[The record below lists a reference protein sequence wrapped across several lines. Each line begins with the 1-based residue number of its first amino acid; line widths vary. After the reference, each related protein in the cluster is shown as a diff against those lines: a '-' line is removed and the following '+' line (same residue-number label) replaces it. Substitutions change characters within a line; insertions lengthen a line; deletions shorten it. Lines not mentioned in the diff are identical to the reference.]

1 MKGPAVND
9 YNFIATGIG
18 SLPHKDAKTAVGL
31 VLRHCPDMPFW
42 PQLPRLSR
50 KEDML
55 AQFSEGIP
63 CIKEVEP
70 GLLFDEDAFNQSKPL
85 EDFLEELVIHNVDYF
100 KINPSHA
107 RGLPEFKERLKQL
120 DLSAVHS
127 LKCHVTGP
135 FTFCAGINDKK
146 GRSILYNEVMRDAV
160 TKALAM
166 KARWQIRQFAEF
178 GKPITVFFDEPFL
191 ACFGSAFTPVNKEDV
206 SRVLGEVFEEA
217 RKEGASTGIHCCGNT
232 DWSMLLE
239 LGSLDIVNFDA
250 FSFFDRFSLY
260 SAQIDSFLE
269 RGGAI
274 CWGIV
279 PTLDFNDK
287 IKAEELA
294 ARLKGYIEAL
304 VNKGVN
310 RQRLTRQSL
319 VSPSCGLGSIEEKKA
334 EKILALLSEV
344 PGILRKDL
352 TKAG

>member
-1 MKGPAVND
+1 ME

-18 SLPHKDAKTAVGL
+18 SLPHKDARTAVDL

-42 PQLPRLSR
+42 PQLPRLSK

-55 AQFSEGIP
+55 VQFSEGIP
-63 CIKEVEP
+63 CIKEVE
-70 GLLFDEDAFNQSKPL
+70 GRLLFDEDAFNQSKPL
-85 EDFLEELVIHNVDYF
+85 EDFLEELVVHNVDYF

-107 RGLPEFKERLKQL
+107 SGLPEFKQRLKSL
-120 DLSAVHS
+120 DLSAVTS

-135 FTFCAGINDKK
+135 FTFAAGINDKN

-178 GKPITVFFDEPFL
+178 GKPLTVFFDEPFL
-191 ACFGSAFTPVNKEDV
+191 SCFGSAFTPVNKEDV
-206 SRVLGEVFEEA
+206 NRVLGEVCGEA
-217 RKEGASTGIHCCGNT
+217 KKEGASTAVHCCGNT

-239 LGSLDIVNFDA
+239 LEPLDMVNFDA
-250 FSFFDRFSLY
+250 FGFFDKFSLY
-260 SAQIDSFLE
+260 AGQISRFLE

-279 PTLDFNDK
+279 PTLDFSDK
-287 IKAEELA
+287 IKADDLA
-294 ARLKGYIEAL
+294 GRLNGYIDTLAK
-304 VNKGVN
+304 KGVN
-310 RQRLTRQSL
+310 RQRLMRQSL

-344 PGILRKDL
+344 SDNLRK
-352 TKAG
+352 